1 MPFQPAKK
9 QLEAINNT
17 KKNLDSAREK
27 AVEQQSEPEQQPPSM
42 VQKASNFARASAKY
56 AASGFKKVSAE
67 VKEGRMA
74 ICKGCQFMV
83 GEEDNPAC
91 NKCGCPLNV
100 KTEWATESCPM
111 GKWSSTFGQSVYGG
125 CGSCG
130 KKKT

>member
-1 MPFQPAKK
+1 MVFRPHLKQIERMNKSQEKK
-9 QLEAINNT
+9 PEQ
-17 KKNLDSAREK
+17 
-27 AVEQQSEPEQQPPSM
+27 EQQPEPEQQPPSM
-42 VQKASNFARASAKY
+42 MQKASNFAKASAKY

-74 ICKGCQFMV
+74 ICKGCKFMV
-83 GEEDNPAC
+83 GEEDDPTC

-100 KTEWATESCPM
+100 KTEWATESCPI
-111 GKWSSTFGQSVYGG
+111 GKWSSTFGQSVSGG

>member
-9 QLEAINNT
+9 QLEAINA
-17 KKNLDSAREK
+17 KKNLNSARQK
-27 AVEQQSEPEQQPPSM
+27 AVEQKPEPEQQPPSM
-42 VQKASNFARASAKY
+42 MQKASNFARASAKY

-83 GEEDNPAC
+83 GEEDDPTC

-100 KTEWATESCPM
+100 KTEWATESCPI

>member
-1 MPFQPAKK
+1 MVFRPHLKQIERMNKSQEKK
-9 QLEAINNT
+9 PEQ
-17 KKNLDSAREK
+17 
-27 AVEQQSEPEQQPPSM
+27 EQQPEPEQQPPSM
-42 VQKASNFARASAKY
+42 MQKASNFAKASAKY

-74 ICKGCQFMV
+74 ICKGCKFMV
-83 GEEDNPAC
+83 GEEDDPTC

-100 KTEWATESCPM
+100 KTEWATESCPI

>member
-1 MPFQPAKK
+1 MVYEPHLRRMEMLKK
-9 QLEAINNT
+9 Y
-17 KKNLDSAREK
+17 K
-27 AVEQQSEPEQQPPSM
+27 EQQQTEAEQQPEPEQQSPSM
-42 VQKASNFARASAKY
+42 MQKASNFAKASAKY

-83 GEEDNPAC
+83 GEEDDPTC

-100 KTEWATESCPM
+100 KTGWATESCPI
-111 GKWSSTFGQSVYGG
+111 GKWSSTFGKSVSGG